1 MNHTIVPRTGFKP
14 IQMIVG
20 TGQMSKFFWEKENLT
35 PLHHLLKNENL
46 SVKKLT
52 EEILK
57 KWQYNKRKFDYSTL
71 RQETNDVVNKSK
83 I

>member
-1 MNHTIVPRTGFKP
+1 
-14 IQMIVG
+14 MIVG
-20 TGQMSKFFWEKENLT
+20 TGQMTKFFWEKENLT

-57 KWQYNKRKFDYSTL
+57 NDNITKENLITL

>member
-57 KWQYNKRKFDYSTL
+57 NDNITKENLITL
-71 RQETNDVVNKSK
+71 KQETNDVVNKSK